1 MEMEGIKG
9 IKGIRQ
15 LNYKF
20 LFICTNVIVEN
31 NQFNKEVGD
40 EDLDEKEEQ
49 NYANQEPE
57 ENDEKDKLKFDENT
71 IYEKIFGHLTQNQ
84 IETVM

>member
-1 MEMEGIKG
+1 MEGIKG
-9 IKGIRQ
+9 IKGMKE

-40 EDLDEKEEQ
+40 EDFDEKE
-49 NYANQEPE
+49 
-57 ENDEKDKLKFDENT
+57 
-71 IYEKIFGHLTQNQ
+71 
-84 IETVM
+84 